1 MNESFSKI
9 DIIIIIV
16 LALLVAFIIGFNII
30 QIIDNKLNS
39 IVINVPP
46 QNCSLPQILVNFDKE
61 NKPIKLNDEQLNILN
76 KNNPE
81 VMPHIFSKN
90 IEGFNNIEISDTSIS
105 SNESIGSKNSE
116 LDHTVKTS
124 DNESHEVYE
133 NFGNIERRETFGS
146 LPDQNENRD
155 DIHMDR
161 FAQRLSS
168 NLGNNLINQS
178 NGVNI
183 QDPNYNTIDNYP
195 FLIDPDNPNEG
206 YYQSRV
212 KLITDNS
219 SDLMKLEK
227 LNMNKLKQVVDSC
240 IKNQKPLETNGT
252 YDGYNKYPNLQG
264 GSFANFTSIGKSL
277 LTPYVSYP
285 VPS

>member
-39 IVINVPP
+39 VVINVPP
-46 QNCSLPQILVNFDKE
+46 QNCSIPQILVNFDKD
-61 NKPIKLNDEQLNILN
+61 NKPIKLNNEQLNILN

-81 VMPHIFSKN
+81 VIPFMSSKN
-90 IEGFNNIEISDTSIS
+90 TEGFNNIRNNDTSIS
-105 SNESIGSKNSE
+105 SNESLGPGNSE
-116 LDHTVKTS
+116 LDHTVNTA
-124 DNESHEVYE
+124 DNFSYE
-133 NFGNIERRETFGS
+133 KFGNIEKRETFGS
-146 LPDQNENRD
+146 LPDHYENRD
-155 DIHMDR
+155 DEHMDR

-168 NLGNNLINQS
+168 NLGNDMINQS

-183 QDPNYNTIDNYP
+183 QNPNYNTIDNYP
-195 FLIDPDNPNEG
+195 FLIDPENPTEG

-212 KLITDNS
+212 KLISDAS
-219 SDLMKLEK
+219 SPLLKLEK
-227 LNMNKLKQVVDSC
+227 ENMDKLNQVVNSC
-240 IKNQKPLETNGT
+240 TKNQKPLEINGT